1 MKNKYDDYITTND
14 NELLYLVGEE
24 NEDAKDILYEKY
36 HYIIALIVKKYV
48 PFCHKL
54 GLEYKDFYQEALL
67 AFADALAKY
76 DEDKNSSLPTFIKR
90 CVERRIRDV
99 LKKGMTQKSKII
111 KDSLSI
117 DYIYENK
124 SKITWQELIGDDNR
138 NNPLNSI
145 ATQERIDNVI
155 KQCLSLLSDSEK
167 DVFELLIYGYAK
179 PEIASI
185 LKINISGVNNTL
197 QRIKRKCKDVLENGL
212 EME

>member
-1 MKNKYDDYITTND
+1 MKNKYNDYITTND

-67 AFADALAKY
+67 AFADALTKY
-76 DEDKNSSLPTFIKR
+76 DEDKNSSLPTFITM

-124 SKITWQELIGDDNR
+124 SKTTLQELIGDDNR

-179 PEIASI
+179 TEIASI
-185 LKINISGVNNTL
+185 LKISISGVNNTL
-197 QRIKRKCKDVLENGL
+197 QRIKRKCKEVLENGL
-212 EME
+212 EIE